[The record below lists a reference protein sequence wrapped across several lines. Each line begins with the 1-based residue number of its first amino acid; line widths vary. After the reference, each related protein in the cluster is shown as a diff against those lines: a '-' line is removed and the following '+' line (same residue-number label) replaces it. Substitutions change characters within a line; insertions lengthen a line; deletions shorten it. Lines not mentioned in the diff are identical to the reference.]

1 MRNTPPKQPLNYGNS
16 ADLPSPCLPSLGSRR
31 IRPNYMSG
39 QTRLYHHKERMI
51 NQPTAR
57 NDTHTPVSTKIKHPR
72 KISGR

>member
-1 MRNTPPKQPLNYGNS
+1 MATLPIYAPLICPVWG
-16 ADLPSPCLPSLGSRR
+16 PRR

-57 NDTHTPVSTKIKHPR
+57 NDTHTPVSTNKNTPGNSER
-72 KISGR
+72 